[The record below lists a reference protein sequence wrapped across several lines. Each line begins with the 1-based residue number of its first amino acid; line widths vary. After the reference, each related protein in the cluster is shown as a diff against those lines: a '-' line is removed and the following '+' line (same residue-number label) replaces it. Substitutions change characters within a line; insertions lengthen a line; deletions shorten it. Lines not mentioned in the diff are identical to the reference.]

1 MRRGAWVRGLVG
13 CVIAWLALGWTGAM
27 ASLTD
32 DEAIKA
38 AALDY
43 AEGWYEGDEAR
54 VANVLHPEMLKR
66 RVVTDIISREQAVQ
80 VVDAETLLR
89 ATREGRG
96 KPSDGGPMT
105 LRVAIL
111 DRHGDI
117 AVVRVVSSLYVDYLS
132 MVRWQGRW
140 LILSVLW
147 GTIAAPGD

>member
-1 MRRGAWVRGLVG
+1 MRRAALLRGLGG
-13 CVIAWLALGWTGAM
+13 CAIAWLAFGWAGAM

-43 AEGWYEGDEAR
+43 AEGWYAGDEAR
-54 VANVLHPEMLKR
+54 VATVLHPQMLKR
-66 RVVTDIISREQAVQ
+66 RVVTDIISREQSVQ

-96 KPSDGGPMT
+96 KPGDEGPMT
-105 LRVAIL
+105 LRISIL

-132 MVRWQGRW
+132 MVRWDGRW

-147 GTIAAPGD
+147 GTLAAPGD